1 MVTVVARP
9 ARSVR
14 ARVARRRSGRVPVW
28 LVLDPPKYLG
38 VNSRTHQSDVV
49 PIERGPSLPG
59 LHRSDQ
65 RALGVA
71 TCHHWLVRPCRIA
84 GLIGTAV
91 VATWVMQCAAMPTAR
106 AAPCPDAEVV
116 FARGTTE
123 DPGPG
128 PTGQAFIDSLRSRVG
143 TKSVGVYAVDYPATT
158 DFPTAVDGI
167 TDARTHILAIAA
179 NCPQTKMVLSGF
191 SQGAAV
197 MGFVTADVVP
207 DGVSTSDVPAPMPSD
222 LADHIAAVA
231 LFGKPSPRFMQAIND
246 PPIAVGTEYLD
257 KTIDLCVD
265 NDLVCD
271 PQGASFAA
279 HNQYADSGMV
289 DQGAIFVANL
299 LQAKWAADVPMPPA
313 AWTRPPLTPSAPS
326 PLSAPVGPVGPSA
339 LLAGDTAHPSPHLP
353 TGPVTPPG
361 PAVPPMP
368 APPVGPLD

>member
-1 MVTVVARP
+1 M
-9 ARSVR
+9 
-14 ARVARRRSGRVPVW
+14 
-28 LVLDPPKYLG
+28 
-38 VNSRTHQSDVV
+38 
-49 PIERGPSLPG
+49 
-59 LHRSDQ
+59 
-65 RALGVA
+65 
-71 TCHHWLVRPCRIA
+71 
-84 GLIGTAV
+84 
-91 VATWVMQCAAMPTAR
+91 VATWVMQFAAIPMPTAR

-143 TKSVGVYAVDYPATT
+143 TKSVGVYAVGYPATT
-158 DFPTAVDGI
+158 DFPTAVVGI
-167 TDARTHILAIAA
+167 ADARTHIVATAA
-179 NCPQTKMVLSGF
+179 NCPQTKMVLGGF

-207 DGVSTSDVPAPMPSD
+207 DGVSASDVPAPMTSD
-222 LADHIAAVA
+222 IADHIAAVA

-246 PPIAVGTEYLD
+246 PPIAVGAQYFA

-279 HNQYADSGMV
+279 HNQYADSGIV
-289 DQGAIFVANL
+289 DQGAAFVSNL
-299 LQAKWAADVPMPPA
+299 LQARWAADVPVPA
-313 AWTRPPLTPSAPS
+313 PATTRPPLTPPAPS

-353 TGPVTPPG
+353 TEPVTPPG
-361 PAVPPMP
+361 PAAPPTSP
-368 APPVGPLD
+368 PPVGPLA

>member
-1 MVTVVARP
+1 M
-9 ARSVR
+9 
-14 ARVARRRSGRVPVW
+14 
-28 LVLDPPKYLG
+28 
-38 VNSRTHQSDVV
+38 
-49 PIERGPSLPG
+49 
-59 LHRSDQ
+59 
-65 RALGVA
+65 
-71 TCHHWLVRPCRIA
+71 
-84 GLIGTAV
+84 

-313 AWTRPPLTPSAPS
+313 ACDSATTDAVGALAAFRACRPRRTVCATCGRYGTPLTTSADW
-326 PLSAPVGPVGPSA
+326 
-339 LLAGDTAHPSPHLP
+339 AGDTSRSCGSTHARAARWTSRLISR
-353 TGPVTPPG
+353 GQV
-361 PAVPPMP
+361 
-368 APPVGPLD
+368 L